1 MLLDKKI
8 TLWYLLVLVI
18 YDVLAVTAIAIAS
31 MLISVNYED
40 LLLQM
45 PLTIPAFIG
54 TGISILISFK
64 FNQSYDRWWEAR
76 KIWGGIVNDS
86 RSFVIQLISYAGSQ
100 TDANIKTMAYRQ
112 IAWCYALG
120 RSLRGLDPL
129 EDTDKLLSA
138 DDISAVKQHRNIPLG
153 LLQLQSEDIRA
164 MKHAAQLDIFSQ
176 IQLDNTLI
184 RLCDAQ
190 GKSERIKSTVFP
202 PTFRMFLH
210 FMIYMFVITLSI
222 SIRNVGSGEIVLLL
236 LISAPFFILEKSA
249 SLMQDP
255 FENRPSDTT
264 VTAIARTIEIN
275 IRQLLKETDVP
286 APHQPG
292 KFFLT

>member
-18 YDVLAVTAIAIAS
+18 YNVLAVTAIAIVS
-31 MLISVNYED
+31 LIVSVNYED

-76 KIWGGIVNDS
+76 KVWGSIVNDS
-86 RSFVIQLISYAGSQ
+86 RSFVIQLLSFAGGT
-100 TDANIKTMAYRQ
+100 TDANVKKMAYRQ

-129 EDTDKLLSA
+129 EGTDIPIIIGTTA
-138 DDISAVKQHRNIPLG
+138 DIAAVKQHRN
-153 LLQLQSEDIRA
+153 
-164 MKHAAQLDIFSQ
+164 M
-176 IQLDNTLI
+176 
-184 RLCDAQ
+184 
-190 GKSERIKSTVFP
+190 
-202 PTFRMFLH
+202 
-210 FMIYMFVITLSI
+210 
-222 SIRNVGSGEIVLLL
+222 
-236 LISAPFFILEKSA
+236 PFFILEKSA
-249 SLMQDP
+249 SLMQEP
-255 FENRPSDTT
+255 FENRPSDTA

-286 APHQPG
+286 PPHQPE